1 MTTTMKAVRV
11 PQPRASKIAAGQLR
25 VENKP
30 WATSH
35 RGETLLVSA
44 EIPRIEPAGYA
55 LGVAALVD
63 CRPAG
68 HRPGSFD
75 WLWSDA
81 RPVKIFPVE
90 GSEGIFDVV
99 LPSGGLRIVDDLPFT
114 PERAAG
120 QATGRSPQL
129 DPSGVPLASGLRAAR
144 DALTQA
150 AAGLAATPGAHRA
163 ALGVID
169 DLRVSVAQL
178 IDSIS
183 RETPFQMP
191 PRASLASPAVRPLGL
206 ALAEPEL
213 DVSDLDILVVDGS
226 PLVGRSLQRALAGAH
241 GIRVV
246 DGLVPAFREI
256 RTRIPD
262 VVVCEWDFGPE
273 TAVSLLAALTE
284 RHPQVRRVLYSFA
297 GADLLD
303 GLLADKLIDAAV
315 VKPATRRRLIA
326 AMKSA

>member
-1 MTTTMKAVRV
+1 MTTTMKAVTV

-30 WATSH
+30 WATDH

-44 EIPRIEPAGYA
+44 ELPKIEPAGYA

-63 CRPAG
+63 CRPAS

-90 GSEGIFDVV
+90 ANDGIFDVAI
-99 LPSGGLRIVDDLPFT
+99 PSGGLRIVDNLPFT
-114 PERAAG
+114 PQGDAG
-120 QATGRSPQL
+120 KTQASDG
-129 DPSGVPLASGLRAAR
+129 GVPLVSGLRAAR

-150 AAGLAATPGAHRA
+150 AAGLAASPEGQRA
-163 ALGVID
+163 ALSAID

-178 IDSIS
+178 IDTIA
-183 RETPFQMP
+183 RETPFQAP
-191 PRASLASPAVRPLGL
+191 PRSTLASPAVRPLGL
-206 ALAEPEL
+206 ALVESEPNI
-213 DVSDLDILVVDGS
+213 STLDILVVDGS
-226 PLVGRSLQRALAGAH
+226 ALVGRSVQRALADANSV
-241 GIRVV
+241 RVV
-246 DGLVPAFREI
+246 DGLVSAFREI
-256 RTRIPD
+256 RTRVPD

-273 TAVSLLAALTE
+273 TAVSLLAALSE

-297 GADLLD
+297 RLDLLD
-303 GLLADKLIDAAV
+303 QLLADKLIHVAV
-315 VKPATRRRLIA
+315 TKPATRRRLVA
-326 AMKSA
+326 ALRAQ